1 MKIAVACAATVLLT
15 GCAGSIRLLPVQGP
29 LSTRASPPRLFVGNK
44 PPTFTVTLED
54 GEVCNGD
61 GSDYTVGTVSES
73 PLAGEWD
80 TVYGRGFFV
89 DHVLGKSVHRTLLT
103 CKLGATVLVENG
115 QITPE
120 AKASP
125 LGIGVAKDS
134 RGNIYKLTLDTSR

>member
-1 MKIAVACAATVLLT
+1 MKIAVASAFTMLLT
-15 GCAGSIRLLPVQGP
+15 GCAGSARLLPVQGP
-29 LSTRASPPRLFVGNK
+29 LSTKASPPRLIVVNM

-89 DHVLGKSVHRTLLT
+89 DHVLGKSVRRTLLT

-120 AKASP
+120 ATASP

-134 RGNIYKLTLDTSR
+134 RGNVFRLTLETSR

>member
-1 MKIAVACAATVLLT
+1 MKIAYACAVAVLLT
-15 GCAGSIRLLPVQGP
+15 GCVRGARLIPVQGP
-29 LSTRASPPRLFVGNK
+29 LSTKTSPPRLFVVNT

-54 GEVCNGD
+54 GEVCLGD

-73 PLAGEWD
+73 PLAREWD
-80 TVYGRGFFV
+80 MVYGRGFFV
-89 DHVLGKSVHRTLLT
+89 DHVLGTSVRRTLLT

-120 AKASP
+120 AKGSP

-134 RGNIYKLTLDTSR
+134 RGNVFRLTLEPGR

>member
-1 MKIAVACAATVLLT
+1 MKILIACAVVVLLT
-15 GCAGSIRLLPVQGP
+15 GCARGVRLIPVQGP
-29 LSTRASPPRLFVGNK
+29 LSTKASPPRLFVRNQ

-54 GEVCNGD
+54 GEVCVGD

-73 PLAGEWD
+73 PLASEWD

-89 DHVLGKSVHRTLLT
+89 DHVLGRSVRRTLLT
-103 CKLGATVLVENG
+103 CKLGSTVLVENG

-134 RGNIYKLTLDTSR
+134 RGNVFKLTLEASR

>member
-1 MKIAVACAATVLLT
+1 MKIVIACAVAVLLT
-15 GCAGSIRLLPVQGP
+15 GCVKGVKLLPVQGP
-29 LSTRASPPRLFVGNK
+29 LSTKASPPGLFVVNT

-54 GEVCNGD
+54 GEDCKGD

-89 DHVLGKSVHRTLLT
+89 EHVLGKSVRRTLLT
-103 CKLGATVLVENG
+103 CKRGATVLVENG

-134 RGNIYKLTLDTSR
+134 RGNVFKLTLESSR